1 MKDEIITANE
11 LDWFMNGF
19 LVGLLLGLL
28 LVGFLLEWE
37 VL

>member
-11 LDWFMNGF
+11 LDWLMNGC
-19 LVGLLLGLL
+19 LMGMLLGVIMAALL
-28 LVGFLLEWE
+28 ISE